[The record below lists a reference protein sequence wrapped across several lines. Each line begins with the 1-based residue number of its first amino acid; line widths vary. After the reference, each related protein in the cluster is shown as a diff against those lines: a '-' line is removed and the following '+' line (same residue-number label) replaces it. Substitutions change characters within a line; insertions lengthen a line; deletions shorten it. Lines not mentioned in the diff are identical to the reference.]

1 MLFHHITEHIGLFKC
16 HSGVSAFL
24 KSPTDNFFG
33 SFVKIFIS
41 FLFLAASQQ
50 QKQNKFQEKD
60 VNL

>member
-1 MLFHHITEHIGLFKC
+1 MLFYHITEHIGLFKC

-33 SFVKIFIS
+33 SFIS